1 MSGFLL
7 PEGLRKSMRQAA
19 QPVLSLSFFRLRLL
33 ESRAPMLQKM
43 LSAEY
48 RFRFPQQRTGPD
60 RRPVRYC
67 SLPAGICIRNT
78 TPQMRELWLK
88 VSSGRRLT
96 EAELQPRYIAAYCR
110 SAHGHSL
117 CSSSS
122 YLLHVLLS
130 FVPVTICYAQLHLFT
145 SRKEL

>member
-1 MSGFLL
+1 MQVFLL
-7 PEGLRKSMRQAA
+7 PEGLRRAMRQAA

-33 ESRAPMLQKM
+33 EACAPMLQKM

-48 RFRFPQQRTGPD
+48 RFRFPQQRTGPGH
-60 RRPVRYC
+60 RSVRYC

-96 EAELQPRYIAAYCR
+96 EAELQPQP
-110 SAHGHSL
+110 SD
-117 CSSSS
+117 
-122 YLLHVLLS
+122 
-130 FVPVTICYAQLHLFT
+130 TICIYISFAFYLVYSFFNYNLFYCAGQSPEVSKT
-145 SRKEL
+145 HFGI